1 MCLTNYTKRLIA
13 SLTILTLTTLVSVNS
28 LAETATS
35 GNLLPNAGDGQSSF
49 QNTTD
54 NLAPDKVGSGSGFTI
69 DSGIQAFA
77 KELEAKGEGIV
88 SDTGSLVGVS
98 TTTQSGNS
106 FTTTTD
112 SLDGGVTLNSITEV
126 QNCEWTS
133 SSYRCGQASQGGGQR
148 DTYTN
153 TIKITD
159 ENGNLLAV
167 TTFTRNND
175 AGYNSNTHT
184 YTDTVTNTL
193 PGSRNY
199 EWEWKGTDGGNTNS
213 TASIGPN
220 LLGASLTA
228 TLLDI
233 NYSPISEETEEE
245 IEFANEQ
252 LELSQETIEAAIEEL
267 QEINLTELT
276 EIETFE
282 FAPQLIEIEE
292 IQELKIEEIEF
303 KALFEV
309 NFKSILKEENLIE
322 EFGTALIEENLTEEE
337 FFEEA
342 TNMIIEELKPMGMIK
357 EETNVSTMT
366 APKEEIIEETPTEE
380 LKETKKEELK
390 EEEPNAINEKPTNET
405 VKTEKTM
412 DTNEE
417 TTEQEGQESEVV
429 SNESELAEDK
439 ETEGQEE
446 TASAGETLENETDVS
461 VKDRKITTTDIDS
474 IGKKVEKIIEKITAK
489 LKRVD
494 QQLAAT
500 SFILSKGMNELA
512 PDLTAYKNKKLDGGS
527 IPDGNL
533 EFLQTINI
541 LEQQQIYKE
550 ASLNAYISNDPIA
563 VQMNALA
570 RVSTRINTLQAEI
583 AALKSLQ

>member
-35 GNLLPNAGDGQSSF
+35 GNLLPNAGAGQSSY

-54 NLAPDKVGSGSGFTI
+54 SYTPDKVGSGQGFTV
-69 DSGIQAFA
+69 DSGIQSFQN
-77 KELEAKGEGIV
+77 ELEAKGEGII
-88 SDTGSLVGVS
+88 SDTGSLVGIS

-133 SSYRCGQASQGGGQR
+133 SSYRCGQSGVGGGQR

-159 ENGNLLAV
+159 SNGNLLAV

-175 AGYNSNTHT
+175 AGYYGNTHT

-199 EWEWKGTDGGNTNS
+199 EWEWKGTDGGDTSS
-213 TASIGPN
+213 TQSIGPN

-245 IEFANEQ
+245 LEFANEQ

-282 FAPQLIEIEE
+282 FAPQLIEIQE
-292 IQELKIEEIEF
+292 IETLEIEEIEF

-309 NFKSILKEENLIE
+309 NFKTILKEENLIE

-342 TNMIIEELKPMGMIK
+342 TNMILEELKPMPTLK
-357 EETNVSTMT
+357 EETNESTIT
-366 APKEEIIEETPTEE
+366 EAKVEEEIIEENP
-380 LKETKKEELK
+380 KEIK
-390 EEEPNAINEKPTNET
+390 EEEPNAITEKPTNET
-405 VKTEKTM
+405 VKTEETM

-461 VKDRKITTTDIDS
+461 VKDRKTAATNIDD

-500 SFILSKGMNELA
+500 SFILSKSMNEMA
-512 PDLTAYKNKKLDGGS
+512 PDLTVYKTKTLNGGNM
-527 IPDGNL
+527 PDGNL
-533 EFLQTINI
+533 ELFQTLNI
-541 LEQQQIYKE
+541 LEQQQIYKD
-550 ASLNAYISNDPIA
+550 ASLVAYISKDPIA
-563 VQMNALA
+563 VQQSALA
-570 RVSTRINTLQAEI
+570 DVKSRINTLQAEI
-583 AALKSLQ
+583 SALKSLQ

>member
-1 MCLTNYTKRLIA
+1 MRVINFI
-13 SLTILTLTTLVSVNS
+13 SLVLLLTLTTFQNVSR
-28 LAETATS
+28 AETATS
-35 GNLLPNAGDGQSSF
+35 GNLLPNSGAGQSNY
-49 QNTTD
+49 QNQNDT
-54 NLAPDKVGSGSGFTI
+54 LSPDKVGSGQGFTV
-69 DSGIQAFA
+69 DSGIQSFQN
-77 KELEAKGEGIV
+77 ELEAKGEGII
-88 SDTGSLVGVS
+88 SDTGSLVGIS

-133 SSYRCGQASQGGGQR
+133 SSYRCGQSGVGGGQR

-175 AGYNSNTHT
+175 AGYYGNTHT

-199 EWEWKGTDGGNTNS
+199 EWEWKGTDGGDTSS
-213 TASIGPN
+213 TQSIGPN

-245 IEFANEQ
+245 LEFANEQ

-282 FAPQLIEIEE
+282 FAPQLIEIQE
-292 IQELKIEEIEF
+292 IETLEIEEIEF

-309 NFKSILKEENLIE
+309 NFKTILKEENLIE

-342 TNMIIEELKPMGMIK
+342 TNMILEELKPMPTLK
-357 EETNVSTMT
+357 EETNESTIT
-366 APKEEIIEETPTEE
+366 EAKVEEEIIEENP
-380 LKETKKEELK
+380 KEEIK
-390 EEEPNAINEKPTNET
+390 EEESNAITEKPTNET
-405 VKTEKTM
+405 VKTEETM

-461 VKDRKITTTDIDS
+461 IKDRKTTATNIDD

-500 SFILSKGMNELA
+500 SFILSKTMNEMA
-512 PDLTAYKNKKLDGGS
+512 PDLTVYKTKTLNGGNM
-527 IPDGNL
+527 PDGNL
-533 EFLQTINI
+533 ELFQTLNI
-541 LEQQQIYKE
+541 LEQQQIYKD
-550 ASLNAYISNDPIA
+550 ASLVAYISKDPIA
-563 VQMNALA
+563 VQQSALA
-570 RVSTRINTLQAEI
+570 DVKSRINTLQAEI
-583 AALKSLQ
+583 SALKSLQ

>member
-1 MCLTNYTKRLIA
+1 MRVINFI
-13 SLTILTLTTLVSVNS
+13 SLVLLLTLTTFQNVSR
-28 LAETATS
+28 AETATS
-35 GNLLPNAGDGQSSF
+35 GNLLPNAGAGQSNF
-49 QNTTD
+49 QNQNDT
-54 NLAPDKVGSGSGFTI
+54 LSPDKVGSGQGFTV
-69 DSGIQAFA
+69 DSGIQSFA
-77 KELEAKGEGIV
+77 NELEAKGEGII
-88 SDTGSLVGVS
+88 SDTGSLVGIS

-112 SLDGGVTLNSITEV
+112 SLDGGVTLNSISEV

-133 SSYRCGQASQGGGQR
+133 SSYRCGQSGVGGGQR

-159 ENGNLLAV
+159 SNGNLLAV

-175 AGYNSNTHT
+175 AGYYGNTHT

-199 EWEWKGTDGGNTNS
+199 EWEWKGTDGGDTSS
-213 TASIGPN
+213 TQSIGPN

-245 IEFANEQ
+245 LEFANEQ

-282 FAPQLIEIEE
+282 FAPQLIEIQE
-292 IQELKIEEIEF
+292 IETLEIEEIEF

-309 NFKSILKEENLIE
+309 NFKTILKEENLIE

-342 TNMIIEELKPMGMIK
+342 TNMILEELKPMPTLK
-357 EETNVSTMT
+357 EETNESTIT
-366 APKEEIIEETPTEE
+366 EAKVEEEIIEENP
-380 LKETKKEELK
+380 KEEIK
-390 EEEPNAINEKPTNET
+390 EEEPNAITEKPTNET
-405 VKTEKTM
+405 VKTEETM

-461 VKDRKITTTDIDS
+461 VKDRKTAATNIDD

-500 SFILSKGMNELA
+500 SFILSKSMNEMA
-512 PDLTAYKNKKLDGGS
+512 PDLTVYKTKTLNGGNM
-527 IPDGNL
+527 PDGNL
-533 EFLQTINI
+533 ELFQTLNI
-541 LEQQQIYKE
+541 LEQQQIYKD
-550 ASLNAYISNDPIA
+550 ASLVAYISKDPIA
-563 VQMNALA
+563 VQQSALA
-570 RVSTRINTLQAEI
+570 DVKSRINTLQAEI
-583 AALKSLQ
+583 SALKSLQ

>member
-1 MCLTNYTKRLIA
+1 MRVINFI
-13 SLTILTLTTLVSVNS
+13 SLVLLLTLTTFQNVSR
-28 LAETATS
+28 AETATS
-35 GNLLPNAGDGQSSF
+35 GNLLPNAGAGQSNY
-49 QNTTD
+49 QNQNDT
-54 NLAPDKVGSGSGFTI
+54 LSPDKVGSGQGFTV
-69 DSGIQAFA
+69 DSGIQSFQN
-77 KELEAKGEGIV
+77 ELEAKGEGII
-88 SDTGSLVGVS
+88 SDTGSLVGIS

-133 SSYRCGQASQGGGQR
+133 SSYRCGQSGVGGGQR

-159 ENGNLLAV
+159 DNGNLLAV

-282 FAPQLIEIEE
+282 FAPQLIEIQE
-292 IQELKIEEIEF
+292 IETLEIEEIEF

-309 NFKSILKEENLIE
+309 NFKTILKEENLIE

-342 TNMIIEELKPMGMIK
+342 TNMILEELKPMPTLK
-357 EETNVSTMT
+357 EETNESTIT
-366 APKEEIIEETPTEE
+366 EAKVEEEIIEENP
-380 LKETKKEELK
+380 KEEIK
-390 EEEPNAINEKPTNET
+390 EEEPNAITEKPTNET
-405 VKTEKTM
+405 VKTEETM

-461 VKDRKITTTDIDS
+461 IKDRKTTATNIDD

-500 SFILSKGMNELA
+500 SFILSKTMNEMA
-512 PDLTAYKNKKLDGGS
+512 PDLTVYKTKTLNGGNM
-527 IPDGNL
+527 PDGNL
-533 EFLQTINI
+533 ELFQTLNI
-541 LEQQQIYKE
+541 LEQQQIYKD
-550 ASLNAYISNDPIA
+550 ASLVAYISKDPIA
-563 VQMNALA
+563 VQQSALA
-570 RVSTRINTLQAEI
+570 DVKSRINTLQAEI
-583 AALKSLQ
+583 SALKSLQ

>member
-1 MCLTNYTKRLIA
+1 MRVINFI
-13 SLTILTLTTLVSVNS
+13 SLVLLLTLTTFQNVSR
-28 LAETATS
+28 AETATS
-35 GNLLPNAGDGQSSF
+35 GNLLPNAGAGQSNF
-49 QNTTD
+49 QNQNDT
-54 NLAPDKVGSGSGFTI
+54 LSPDKVGSGQGFTV
-69 DSGIQAFA
+69 DSGIQSFA
-77 KELEAKGEGIV
+77 NELEAKGEGII
-88 SDTGSLVGVS
+88 SDTGSLVGIS

-133 SSYRCGQASQGGGQR
+133 SSYRCGQSGVGGGQR

-159 ENGNLLAV
+159 SNGNLLAV

-175 AGYNSNTHT
+175 AGYYGNTHT

-199 EWEWKGTDGGNTNS
+199 EWEWKGTDGGDTNS

-245 IEFANEQ
+245 LEFANEQ

-282 FAPQLIEIEE
+282 FAPQLIEIQE
-292 IQELKIEEIEF
+292 IETLEIEEIEF

-309 NFKSILKEENLIE
+309 NFKTILKEENLIE

-342 TNMIIEELKPMGMIK
+342 TNMILEELKPMPTLK
-357 EETNVSTMT
+357 EETNESTIT
-366 APKEEIIEETPTEE
+366 EAKVEEEIIEENP
-380 LKETKKEELK
+380 KEEIK
-390 EEEPNAINEKPTNET
+390 EEEPNAITEKPTNET
-405 VKTEKTM
+405 VKTEETM

-461 VKDRKITTTDIDS
+461 IKERKTAATNIDD

-500 SFILSKGMNELA
+500 SFILSKSMNEMA
-512 PDLTAYKNKKLDGGS
+512 PDLTVYKTKTLNGGNM
-527 IPDGNL
+527 PDGNL
-533 EFLQTINI
+533 ELFQTLNI
-541 LEQQQIYKE
+541 LEQQQIYKD
-550 ASLNAYISNDPIA
+550 ASLVAYISKDPIA
-563 VQMNALA
+563 VQQSALA
-570 RVSTRINTLQAEI
+570 DVRSRINTLQAEI
-583 AALKSLQ
+583 SALKSLQ

>member
-1 MCLTNYTKRLIA
+1 MRVINFI
-13 SLTILTLTTLVSVNS
+13 SLVLLLTLTTFQNVSR
-28 LAETATS
+28 AETATS
-35 GNLLPNAGDGQSSF
+35 GNLLPNAGAGQSNY
-49 QNTTD
+49 QNQNDT
-54 NLAPDKVGSGSGFTI
+54 LSPDKVGSGQGFTV
-69 DSGIQAFA
+69 DSGIQSFQN
-77 KELEAKGEGIV
+77 ELEAKGEGII
-88 SDTGSLVGVS
+88 SDTGSLVGIS

-112 SLDGGVTLNSITEV
+112 SLDGGVTLNSISEV

-133 SSYRCGQASQGGGQR
+133 SSYRCGQSGVGGGQR

-159 ENGNLLAV
+159 SNGNLLAV

-175 AGYNSNTHT
+175 AGYYGNTHT

-199 EWEWKGTDGGNTNS
+199 EWEWKGTDGGDTSS
-213 TASIGPN
+213 TQSIGPN

-245 IEFANEQ
+245 LEFANEQ

-282 FAPQLIEIEE
+282 FAPQLIEIQE
-292 IQELKIEEIEF
+292 IETLEIEEIEF

-309 NFKSILKEENLIE
+309 NFKTILKEENLIE

-342 TNMIIEELKPMGMIK
+342 TNMILEELKPMPTLK
-357 EETNVSTMT
+357 EETNESTIT
-366 APKEEIIEETPTEE
+366 EAKVEEEIIEENP
-380 LKETKKEELK
+380 KEEIK
-390 EEEPNAINEKPTNET
+390 EEEPNAITEKPTNET
-405 VKTEKTM
+405 VKTEETM

-461 VKDRKITTTDIDS
+461 VKDRKTAATNIDD

-500 SFILSKGMNELA
+500 SFILSKSMNEMA
-512 PDLTAYKNKKLDGGS
+512 PDLTVYKTKTLNGGNM
-527 IPDGNL
+527 PDGNL
-533 EFLQTINI
+533 ELFQTLNI
-541 LEQQQIYKE
+541 LEQQQIYKD
-550 ASLNAYISNDPIA
+550 ASLVAYISKDPIA
-563 VQMNALA
+563 VQQSALA
-570 RVSTRINTLQAEI
+570 DVKSRINTLQAEI
-583 AALKSLQ
+583 SALKSLQ

>member
-1 MCLTNYTKRLIA
+1 MRVINFI
-13 SLTILTLTTLVSVNS
+13 SLVLLLTLTTFQNVSR
-28 LAETATS
+28 AETATS
-35 GNLLPNAGDGQSSF
+35 GNLLPNAGAGQSNF
-49 QNTTD
+49 QNQNDT
-54 NLAPDKVGSGSGFTI
+54 LSPDKVGSGQGFTV
-69 DSGIQAFA
+69 DSGIQSFQN
-77 KELEAKGEGIV
+77 ELEAKGEGII
-88 SDTGSLVGVS
+88 SDTGSLVGIS

-112 SLDGGVTLNSITEV
+112 SLDGGVTLNSISEV

-133 SSYRCGQASQGGGQR
+133 SSYRCGQSGVGGGQR

-159 ENGNLLAV
+159 SNGNLLAV

-175 AGYNSNTHT
+175 AGYYGNTHT

-199 EWEWKGTDGGNTNS
+199 EWEWKGTDGGDTSS
-213 TASIGPN
+213 TQSIGPN

-245 IEFANEQ
+245 LEFANEQ

-282 FAPQLIEIEE
+282 FAPQLIEIQE
-292 IQELKIEEIEF
+292 IETLEIEEIEF

-309 NFKSILKEENLIE
+309 NFKTILKEENLIE

-342 TNMIIEELKPMGMIK
+342 TNMILEELKPMPTLK
-357 EETNVSTMT
+357 EETNESTIT
-366 APKEEIIEETPTEE
+366 EAKVEEEIIEENP
-380 LKETKKEELK
+380 KEIK
-390 EEEPNAINEKPTNET
+390 EEEPNAITEKPTNET
-405 VKTEKTM
+405 VKTEETM

-461 VKDRKITTTDIDS
+461 VKDRKTAATNIDN

-500 SFILSKGMNELA
+500 SFILSKSMNEMA
-512 PDLTAYKNKKLDGGS
+512 PDLTVYKTKTLNGGNM
-527 IPDGNL
+527 PDGNL
-533 EFLQTINI
+533 ELFQTLNI
-541 LEQQQIYKE
+541 LEQQQIYKD
-550 ASLNAYISNDPIA
+550 ASLVAYISKDPIA
-563 VQMNALA
+563 VQQSALA
-570 RVSTRINTLQAEI
+570 DVKSRINTLQAEI
-583 AALKSLQ
+583 SALKSLQ

>member
-35 GNLLPNAGDGQSSF
+35 GNLLPNAGAGQSSY

-54 NLAPDKVGSGSGFTI
+54 SYTPDKVGSGQGFTV
-69 DSGIQAFA
+69 DSGIQSFQN
-77 KELEAKGEGIV
+77 ELEAKGEGII
-88 SDTGSLVGVS
+88 SDTGSLVGIS

-112 SLDGGVTLNSITEV
+112 SLDGGVTLNSISEV

-133 SSYRCGQASQGGGQR
+133 SSYRCGQSGVGGGQR

-159 ENGNLLAV
+159 SNGNLLAV

-175 AGYNSNTHT
+175 AGYYGNTHT

-199 EWEWKGTDGGNTNS
+199 EWEWKGTDGGDTSS
-213 TASIGPN
+213 TQSIGPN

-245 IEFANEQ
+245 LEFANEQ

-282 FAPQLIEIEE
+282 FAPQLIEIQE
-292 IQELKIEEIEF
+292 IETLEIEEIEF

-309 NFKSILKEENLIE
+309 NFKTILKEENLIE

-342 TNMIIEELKPMGMIK
+342 TNMILEELKPMPTLK
-357 EETNVSTMT
+357 EETNESTIT
-366 APKEEIIEETPTEE
+366 EAKVEEEIIEENP
-380 LKETKKEELK
+380 KEIK
-390 EEEPNAINEKPTNET
+390 EEEPNAITEKPTNET
-405 VKTEKTM
+405 VKTEETM

-461 VKDRKITTTDIDS
+461 VKDRKTAATNIDN

-500 SFILSKGMNELA
+500 SFILSKSMNEMA
-512 PDLTAYKNKKLDGGS
+512 PDLTVYKTKTLNGGNM
-527 IPDGNL
+527 PDGNL
-533 EFLQTINI
+533 ELFQTLNI
-541 LEQQQIYKE
+541 LEQQQIYKD
-550 ASLNAYISNDPIA
+550 ASLVAYISKDPIA
-563 VQMNALA
+563 VQQSALA
-570 RVSTRINTLQAEI
+570 DVKSRINTLQAEI
-583 AALKSLQ
+583 SALKSLQ